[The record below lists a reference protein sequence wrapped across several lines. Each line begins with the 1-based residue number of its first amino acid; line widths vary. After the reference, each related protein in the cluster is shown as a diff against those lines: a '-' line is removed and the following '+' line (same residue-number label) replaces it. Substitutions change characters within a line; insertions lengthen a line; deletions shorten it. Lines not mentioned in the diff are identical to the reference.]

1 MARRMSAKQ
10 RAADLRST
18 RVVDG
23 EQPSVIDLTR
33 YEAEVSAAPSATARA
48 SAVRHYE
55 RVGIALVV
63 IDVLCLAIALFVA
76 HSIRFDGWPDRTYG
90 FGILIACVLWVLVFH
105 AQGLYAPHHL
115 TGLEEFRRTVSAVA
129 IGIVLVIVVAFW
141 ARTTI
146 ARGWVLLTLGIVLL
160 LELTARRFVRRREQ
174 RMHASEELI
183 IRTLIV
189 GSWGGAARPL
199 DGVDLRGSGYVPV
212 GFVDLA
218 GSDSVSNALESI
230 ALVERL
236 RSVFRAHQPD
246 CVLITTHTLG
256 TQTMVAVM
264 RAARQEAILV
274 RIYTQLSGIWA
285 SRLTAQRVGKRG
297 VTLAI
302 KPAGLSGLQRVM
314 KRAMDVVLAALGLV
328 VASPIL
334 LVAAIAIKATSPGPV
349 LFRQDRVTKGIRSFQ
364 MYKLRTMTDSSEPI
378 VDERRLD
385 TTVPFFKVK
394 EDARLTR
401 VGRFLRE
408 TSLDELP
415 QLFNVFKGDMSLVG
429 PRPLPTEQVAAHIE
443 LLGPRHEVRSG
454 ITGWWQIHGRSDV
467 DPEEAIR
474 MDHFYIENW
483 SPALDLYVLVKT
495 IGVLLTRRGAY

>member
-18 RVVDG
+18 RVVG

-33 YEAEVSAAPSATARA
+33 YEAEMSAAPSATARA

-76 HSIRFDGWPDRTYG
+76 YSIRFDGWPDRTYG

-160 LELTARRFVRRREQ
+160 LELAARRFVRRREQ

-189 GSWGGAARPL
+189 GNWGGAGRPL
-199 DGVDLRGSGYVPV
+199 DGVDLRGSGYIPV
-212 GFVDLA
+212 GFLDLA

-264 RAARQEAILV
+264 RAARQEGILV

-314 KRAMDVVLAALGLV
+314 KRAMDMVLAAIGLV
-328 VASPIL
+328 VVSPIL
-334 LVAAIAIKATSPGPV
+334 LVAAIAIRATSPGPV

-364 MYKLRTMTDSSEPI
+364 MYKLRTMTDRSEPI